1 MKTKPVKRIGPEEAL
16 LKAQQYCAWQ
26 ERCHSEVRYKLLEW
40 GIFGDTLEEIIAA
53 LITED
58 FLNESRFARAYARG
72 KFRLKGWGKIRITQE
87 LRQRKISSNCIREAF
102 MEIDDSEYVSALS
115 AILQRKAAEIT
126 ADSPFE
132 KQQKLMRFALQR
144 GFESEL
150 IREILQKP
158 EWDQPDKTD

>member
-58 FLNESRFARAYARG
+58 FLNESRFARAFARG

-87 LRQRKISSNCIREAF
+87 LRQRKISNNCIREAF
-102 MEIDDSEYVSALS
+102 MEIDDSEYASALS

-132 KQQKLMRFALQR
+132 KKQKLMRFALQR
-144 GFESEL
+144 GFEPEL

-158 EWDQPDKTD
+158 ERNQPDKPD